1 MTIEST
7 RSRGADIAR
16 LGAAALRRIT
26 DWVTPAQPVARRV
39 ADAGQFWKDDQAPVW
54 ASDSH
59 WRSGLGEEAF
69 IEVGQDHLAMFETM
83 ARALDKSA
91 PYGVVIEWGSGGG
104 ANAVAFAPAAS
115 TFIAA
120 DVSAASLTE
129 CERQVGM
136 ACDTPVEQILVDIEH
151 PERAVTGR
159 ENSCDV
165 FLCVYVLECTAG
177 REEALRIM
185 RIAERLLV
193 PGGVAFVQVKYR
205 TASPLTRSFGRNY
218 RQNMGNMTTFGI
230 DEFWLCA
237 DDFGLVPRLVTLVPR
252 TRLDRRYAYYAL
264 TKP

>member
-1 MTIEST
+1 MTIDLEH
-7 RSRGADIAR
+7 SRGAEITR
-16 LGAAALRRIT
+16 LGAAAFRRIA

-39 ADAGQFWKDDQAPVW
+39 ADAGQFWKDDQAPIW

-69 IEVGQDHLAMFETM
+69 TEVGQDHLAMFETM
-83 ARALDKSA
+83 ARALNKTA
-91 PYGVVIEWGSGGG
+91 PYGVVIEWGCGGG
-104 ANAVAFAPAAS
+104 ANAVAFAPKATA
-115 TFIAA
+115 FLAA
-120 DVSAASLTE
+120 DISAASLAE
-129 CERQVGM
+129 CERQVHA
-136 ACDTPVEQILVDIEH
+136 ACATPTEQILIDIED
-151 PERAVTGR
+151 PEQAVAGR

-205 TASPLTRSFGRNY
+205 TASPLTRGFGRNY
-218 RQNMGNMTTFGI
+218 RQNMANMTTFGI